1 MTADEDRQ
9 AKTGIGGCER
19 GQQEGGCHWVGHL
32 EGTWDASLTVS
43 TVLLSLPAQ
52 LSRWAHR

>member
-9 AKTGIGGCER
+9 AKTEIGGCER

-52 LSRWAHR
+52 LSR